1 MSRYSIFTLLVLLFV
16 ACSTKENTPSSA
28 EAVSESLDPKAFKS
42 KIEATPD
49 GVVLDVRTP
58 EEVAQGVI
66 SGAKVINFK
75 ASDFDQQIQ
84 SLDKNKPYFVY
95 CASGGRSGKTA
106 SLMKEKG
113 FKNVYNLEG
122 GITAWKEQGL
132 EVVNP

>member
-1 MSRYSIFTLLVLLFV
+1 MTRHFILLFFFLA
-16 ACSTKENTPSSA
+16 ACATKENTNST
-28 EAVSESLDPKAFKS
+28 SESLDPQAFKS

-66 SGAKVINFK
+66 AGAKVIDYKN
-75 ASDFDQQIQ
+75 ADFDQQLE
-84 SLDKNKPYFVY
+84 SLDKEKPYFVY

-113 FKNVYNLEG
+113 FKNVYSLEG
-122 GITAWKEQGL
+122 GMTSWKEQGL

>member
-1 MSRYSIFTLLVLLFV
+1 MRYSIFLFV
-16 ACSTKENTPSSA
+16 ILISCSTKENTSVSQD
-28 EAVSESLDPKAFKS
+28 AVNESLDPHAFKS
-42 KIEATPD
+42 KIETAPD

-66 SGAKVINFK
+66 AGAKVIDFK
-75 ASDFDQQIQ
+75 GSDFEQQIE
-84 SLDKNKPYFVY
+84 SLDKSKPYFVY

-113 FKNVYNLEG
+113 FTKVYSLEG

-132 EVVNP
+132 EVTNP

>member
-1 MSRYSIFTLLVLLFV
+1 MNRYSIFLFVLLV
-16 ACSTKENTPSSA
+16 ACSTKENTNTSA
-28 EAVSESLDPKAFKS
+28 GAVNESLDPQAFKS

-58 EEVAQGVI
+58 EEVAEGVI
-66 SGAKVINFK
+66 AEAKVIDYKN
-75 ASDFDQQIQ
+75 SDFDQQIE
-84 SLDKNKPYFVY
+84 SLDKEKPYFVY

-113 FKNVYNLEG
+113 FKNVYSLEG
-122 GITAWKEQGL
+122 GLTAWKEQGL